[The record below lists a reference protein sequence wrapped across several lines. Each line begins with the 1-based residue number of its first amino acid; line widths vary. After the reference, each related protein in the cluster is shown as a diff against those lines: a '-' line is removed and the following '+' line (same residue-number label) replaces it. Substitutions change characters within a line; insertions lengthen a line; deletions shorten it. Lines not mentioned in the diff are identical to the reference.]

1 MFFLLT
7 EFQSDV
13 FLNLEA
19 VGATLVIKGTNG
31 KSIEYVHHFR
41 NNFIYPLKYSNFRY
55 LKMVFKISL
64 RFRYTPTD
72 WLKISMDRKIL
83 YQIKFPKLN
92 NKEYTYASYK
102 ITPRRVNAHAYVN
115 VATKFRTDKNC
126 VVK

>member
-31 KSIEYVHHFR
+31 KSIEYV
-41 NNFIYPLKYSNFRY
+41 ILVIISLTYPSNFRY
-55 LKMVFKISL
+55 LKIVFKISL